1 MDTSRARDIDVAEL
15 LETRSL
21 GRFQWLTLLFGCLIL
36 FVDGLDFSAIN
47 VGAPAILRAFHA
59 ERSAMGFVF
68 SAGFVGILTGSLLFG
83 YIGDKF
89 GRKAGAIA
97 GVLAYSI
104 PALLTVFA
112 TSLDQLAV
120 FRFLSGLGMGGV
132 VPNVIALLT
141 ETAPKPYRI
150 TFVMVAYMGYSM
162 GNAVIAQVAA
172 WLIPSLG
179 WTVVFTTAGAV
190 GLALAVALVF
200 LLPESIAYLAVTKP
214 GSPEL
219 RKLVQR
225 AAPDVRIEPE
235 TRLVLRRPA
244 AHEKFSLKLL
254 FTEERRIATPLLWL
268 GFFSESLV
276 YMTFSAWFSVVLEQ
290 AGLPPTQAA
299 LTFSI
304 AYVGAMVAILGL
316 ARLLDAFGPKASII
330 TALGAIAAF
339 LVLGTP
345 GLSATAIMAAGVLAM
360 SCSSSTHQ
368 ALNGIVGGFY
378 PTVVRSNGVGYAS
391 GMGRAAAIIGPAIAG
406 YLLSANLPLQTV
418 LAVMVSPYLVVIAV
432 CLALS
437 RLKTKMTANA
447 AGNETQV
454 PGREW
459 SPATST

>member
-1 MDTSRARDIDVAEL
+1 MDLSRATEVDVAEL
-15 LETRSL
+15 LETRRM
-21 GRFQWLTLLFGCLIL
+21 GRFQWLTLLLGCLIL

-68 SAGFVGILTGSLLFG
+68 SAGFVGILIGSLLFG
-83 YIGDKF
+83 YIGDRF

-112 TSLDQLAV
+112 TSLDQLAA

-150 TFVMVAYMGYSM
+150 TFVMVAYMGYSF
-162 GNAVIAQVAA
+162 GNASIAQVAA
-172 WLIPSLG
+172 WLTPSFG

-190 GLALAVALVF
+190 GLVLTAVLFV
-200 LLPESIAYLAVTKP
+200 LLPESIAYLAATKP
-214 GSPEL
+214 QSTQLP
-219 RKLVQR
+219 RLVR
-225 AAPDVRIEPE
+225 AAAPDIDFDPR
-235 TRLVLRRPA
+235 TRFVLRRPST
-244 AHEKFSLKLL
+244 HEKFSLRLL
-254 FTEERRIATPLLWL
+254 FTEERRVATPLLWL

-299 LTFSI
+299 VTFSI
-304 AYVGAMVAILGL
+304 AYVGAMAAILGL
-316 ARLLDAFGPKASII
+316 ARLLDAFGPKATII
-330 TALGAIAAF
+330 TAVGGIAAF

-345 GLSATAIMAAGVLAM
+345 GLSAVAIMAAGVLAM
-360 SCSSSTHQ
+360 SFSSSTHQ

-418 LAVMVSPYLVVIAV
+418 LAIVVSPYVIVIAV
-432 CLALS
+432 CVALS
-437 RLKTKMTANA
+437 RLKKKMTAHA
-447 AGNETQV
+447 AAQEAQALGK
-454 PGREW
+454 EW